1 MSNDLHFKTA
11 SELAAMIRAKQVGC
25 VELLE
30 HFLKRCD
37 AHNKA
42 LNAIVVFRRDEALAR
57 AGGGRSPCQRG
68 ELGTAARRANDY

>member
-30 HFLKRCD
+30 HFLK
-37 AHNKA
+37 A
-42 LNAIVVFRRDEALAR
+42 L
-57 AGGGRSPCQRG
+57 
-68 ELGTAARRANDY
+68 

>member
-11 SELAAMIRAKQVGC
+11 SELAAMIQAKQVGC

-37 AHNKA
+37 THNKA
-42 LNAIVVFRRDEALAR
+42 LNAIVQRFVMGVTAL
-57 AGGGRSPCQRG
+57 
-68 ELGTAARRANDY
+68 